1 MVDLMGFIG
10 VVDGVVV
17 AVVLPT
23 HPTMKPDL
31 PQRPVTDD
39 AGFTVL

>member
-1 MVDLMGFIG
+1 VDAGEVVVVDLMGFIG

-23 HPTMKPDL
+23 HPTMKPGL
-31 PQRPVTDD
+31 P
-39 AGFTVL
+39 